1 MNIRFGRISI
11 LILCVVFLFLSCDDK
26 VEHPIE
32 ETTTIMTLEEE
43 ARESF
48 KTIGEVEAVILI
60 DSSNFFTKSRATG
73 MTLIDLS
80 VDEEG
85 ITSVFHLVSFSS
97 LEKDFEQFTSECP
110 KSYLDL
116 QGALPWESEYEGKV
130 LIRSHY
136 FEVSSKPAH
145 REA

>member
-26 VEHPIE
+26 AEHPIE

-80 VDEEG
+80 EDEEG

-110 KSYLDL
+110 KY
-116 QGALPWESEYEGKV
+116 
-130 LIRSHY
+130 
-136 FEVSSKPAH
+136 
-145 REA
+145 

>member
-1 MNIRFGRISI
+1 MNIRFGRIPI

-26 VEHPIE
+26 MEQPKE
-32 ETTTIMTLEEE
+32 ETTTIMTPEKE

-48 KTIGEVEAVILI
+48 NAIGEVESVVLI

-80 VDEEG
+80 EDEEG

-116 QGALPWESEYEGKV
+116 QGTLPWESEYEGKV

-136 FEVSSKPAH
+136 FEVSS
-145 REA
+145 